1 MMHHVTIG
9 FAGFVFA
16 TTELC
21 NEITCDSRAKSSST
35 RCTNLSFS
43 LHFHISLLF
52 VLLLT
57 AHLER
62 CDNRASDPR
71 CAVVSIPLHDVTP
84 AGKPKSFIARFQ
96 PKASSAKIS
105 PAKCEL
111 SKSISHLSISTMIFD
126 VIRRALLPFPLS
138 SPSVFSMISTRT
150 HRAKVLKIL
159 RCSSHLSFLLAF
171 LVAVLV
177 IILR

>member
-1 MMHHVTIG
+1 
-9 FAGFVFA
+9 
-16 TTELC
+16 
-21 NEITCDSRAKSSST
+21 
-35 RCTNLSFS
+35 
-43 LHFHISLLF
+43 

-111 SKSISHLSISTMIFD
+111 SKNISHLSISTMIFD